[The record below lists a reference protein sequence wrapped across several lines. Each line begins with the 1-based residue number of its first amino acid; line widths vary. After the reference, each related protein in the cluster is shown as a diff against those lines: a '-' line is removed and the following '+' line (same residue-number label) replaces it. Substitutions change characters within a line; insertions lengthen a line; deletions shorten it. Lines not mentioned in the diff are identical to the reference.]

1 MNAKY
6 FTGGLLLMGLMVGA
20 ANTNFI
26 TWIVV
31 VGSLQLALLVGALAV
46 FSRGSLNTGDANIAA
61 RESTK

>member
-31 VGSLQLALLVGALAV
+31 VGSLQLALLVGALEV
-46 FSRGSLNTGDANIAA
+46 FSRGSLHTGDANIAA
-61 RESTK
+61 RESTN